1 MGQCIVPK
9 DEKEKKREKE
19 EGRLS
24 AVDKATILAKKVRE
38 APVLDLDSNTLL
50 RRRGISRGTITT
62 KGSEGKT
69 HQSGVKLD
77 RAALPS

>member
-19 EGRLS
+19 EERLS

-62 KGSEGKT
+62 KGSEEGELR
-69 HQSGVKLD
+69 VD
-77 RAALPS
+77 A

>member
-62 KGSEGKT
+62 KGSEEG
-69 HQSGVKLD
+69 
-77 RAALPS
+77 